1 MDVDRSIVWL
11 ISFLLLSIE
20 AVITAGHT
28 ALTHLRRSR
37 LKQLQDAQQPAAH
50 LAADLLDHPD
60 RLHAAL
66 LSARA
71 LLYAAI
77 AVLATPALYPA
88 LARQFSAVPWLV
100 SASSS
105 LAIIVLILVIGLA
118 VFLFG
123 EWLPM
128 QVGRRYPEP
137 LALAL
142 ARPLA
147 LVRLLFWPAGLL
159 AHGLG
164 SLLRGLIGAADEE
177 PQPQIEEEIKTLV
190 DAYEEEGVI
199 EEDEKEMIY
208 SIFELG
214 DTLVREVM
222 VPRIDIVAV
231 EANTPL
237 LEALDIIMQAG
248 HSRIPVYKGTI
259 DNIIGVL
266 YAKDLLPYLKRG
278 ETDVPLES
286 IVREP
291 YFIPE
296 TKKVD
301 QLLPDLQQRK
311 VHMAIVVDEYGGTA
325 GLVTIEDL
333 LEEIVGEIQDEYD
346 REEPMYQVVGENEF
360 ILDARINLDD
370 FAELVGVEI
379 ADEGSDTLG
388 GFIYNQLG
396 RVPAVGDSMT
406 YEDIIITVLS
416 LIGRRIGKV
425 RVVRQEAALS
435 DDEGNL
441 QAGRASAPT
450 PTKDN
455 SREH

>member
-11 ISFLLLSIE
+11 IAVVLLSIE

-66 LSARA
+66 YSARA

-77 AVLATPALYPA
+77 AVLVTPVLYPE
-88 LARQFSAVPWLV
+88 LARLLAGVPWLAGA
-100 SASSS
+100 SAW
-105 LAIIVLILVIGLA
+105 LAIIILILLIGLA

-159 AHGLG
+159 AYGLG
-164 SLLRGLIGAADEE
+164 SLLRGLIGAEDEE

-231 EANTPL
+231 EAGTPL

-266 YAKDLLPYLKRG
+266 YVKDLLPYLKRG

-346 REEPMYQVVGENEF
+346 REEPMYQQVSENEF

-396 RVPAVGDSMT
+396 RVPAVGDTISYDGIT
-406 YEDIIITVLS
+406 ITVLS

-425 RVVRQEAALS
+425 RVVRQEAAPAA
-435 DDEGNL
+435 DEGET
-441 QAGRASAPT
+441 QAGRIPS

>member
-1 MDVDRSIVWL
+1 MDVDRSLVWL
-11 ISFLLLSIE
+11 ISIVLLSIE

-37 LKQLQDAQQPAAH
+37 LRQLQDAQRPAAH

-77 AVLATPALYPA
+77 AVLITPVLHPE
-88 LARQFSAVPWLV
+88 LARSLAAIPWL
-100 SASSS
+100 APAGPW
-105 LAIIVLILVIGLA
+105 LAIVVLVLLIGLA

-137 LALAL
+137 LALGL

-147 LVRLLFWPAGLL
+147 LVRLLFWPVGLL
-159 AHGLG
+159 AYGLG
-164 SLLRGLIGAADEE
+164 SLLRGLIGAEDEE

-231 EANTPL
+231 EAGTPL

-346 REEPMYQVVGENEF
+346 REEPMYQKVGENEF

-396 RVPAVGDSMT
+396 RVPAVGDTISYDGIT
-406 YEDIIITVLS
+406 ITVLS

-425 RVVRQEAALS
+425 RVIRQEALAPA
-435 DDEGNL
+435 DGGEAP
-441 QAGRASAPT
+441 AGRAPS
-450 PTKDN
+450 PTKDD